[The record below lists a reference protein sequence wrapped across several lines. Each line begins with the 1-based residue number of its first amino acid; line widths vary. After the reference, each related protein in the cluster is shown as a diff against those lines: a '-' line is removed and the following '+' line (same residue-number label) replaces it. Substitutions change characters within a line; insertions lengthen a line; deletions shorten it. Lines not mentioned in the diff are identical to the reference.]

1 MEFPT
6 NVFFISKNSYI
17 LPSSKASFHLNFECV
32 RHASLGASK
41 AHLYIYV
48 CVCNIFNYMINI

>member
-41 AHLYIYV
+41 AHLYIY
-48 CVCNIFNYMINI
+48 IYI